1 VSTATTR
8 NHSSIQR
15 RVCTLALAGLIVA
28 GALLPGSSNAFAD
41 GDPGRPA
48 PTATATQTAEFSVS
62 GNDGQLT
69 GLTAVIAGSGDG
81 VNLRADAAHD
91 ASIVATLTDGTV
103 VDLRIDMVD
112 TVRDPDGVT
121 RWWPVSAGGKDG
133 WVSGF
138 YLKNPDSVSGESG
151 ATVVPTAVQTTTA
164 TSSAPTP
171 GATNPAPGTPFDF
184 TGEIVPGIQVVVNG
198 GGNDVNLRAKPA
210 ADGEVVT
217 RLNDGSTI
225 TLRIDT
231 ADTVTDSAGTRWWPV
246 TADGKDGWVSGAYLR
261 SKTESVATPTQT
273 PAGQPATFAAGSYV
287 RIKTQSGEGA
297 IVRAEPNPNGA
308 QLKIWA
314 DGQVAQVMEGP
325 LSFESSVAGWY
336 KVTTGDLT
344 GYVDGDLLVVAGQPS
359 STTDASSATAVVFAK
374 GSSAQVKTQKQ
385 TGVNIR
391 ENGDPTAAKIGYVP
405 EGGIVTIVD
414 GPASHTG
421 STAGWFQITS
431 NGVTGYVD
439 GDLLVATAAS
449 APATT
454 SVDEGVAGSYRKGD
468 YVIVATASRSGANVR
483 TLPSKSSDAT
493 GVLDEGRTVQVI
505 DGPVK
510 DEKEDVWYKISNGG
524 DTRGWVAGNLLDPA
538 NDPGA
543 VAATATTTPA
553 AAATQTPVASSNQP
567 TTTPVPTTASAPTTT
582 PAPATGNVSA
592 QGFIYPLASYTIT
605 QGFGCSNLGFYA
617 YDPTLGCPV
626 HDGLDLAAAAGSP
639 IMAAAAGTVVAAGW
653 CDCGLGNYVEIDHG
667 NGVHTLYGHMQS
679 QPYVSVGQQ
688 VAQGEVI
695 GPIGMTG
702 LATGPHTHFM
712 VTIDGVAQ
720 NPQNYLP

>member
-1 VSTATTR
+1 MSTATTR

-15 RVCTLALAGLIVA
+15 RVCTLALAGLIAA
-28 GALLPGSSNAFAD
+28 GALLPGSSSAFAD

-48 PTATATQTAEFSVS
+48 PTATVTSTSTQTTEFSVS

-91 ASIVATLTDGTV
+91 ARIVATLTDGTV

-121 RWWPVSAGGKDG
+121 RWWPVSVGGKDG

-138 YLKNPDSVSGESG
+138 YLKNPDAVSGESTATMAPIMG
-151 ATVVPTAVQTTTA
+151 ATTT
-164 TSSAPTP
+164 APTP
-171 GATNPAPGTPFDF
+171 GATNPAPSAPFDF

-198 GGNDVNLRAKPA
+198 GGNDVNLRATPA
-210 ADGEVVT
+210 ADSEVVT
-217 RLNDGSTI
+217 RLSDGATI
-225 TLRIDT
+225 TLRIDST
-231 ADTVTDSAGTRWWPV
+231 DTVTDTAGTRWWPV
-246 TADGKDGWVSGAYLR
+246 TADGKAGWVSGAYLR
-261 SKTESVATPTQT
+261 SKTDNATTPTETPGGQT
-273 PAGQPATFAAGSYV
+273 ATFAAGSYV
-287 RIKTQSGEGA
+287 RIKTQSGDGA

-308 QLKIWA
+308 QLKVWA

-359 STTDASSATAVVFAK
+359 STTDASSATAVFAK

-385 TGVNIR
+385 TGANIR
-391 ENGDPTAAKIGYVP
+391 ENGDPTAAKVGYVS

-414 GPASHTG
+414 GPASHAG

-439 GDLLVATAAS
+439 GDLLVATTAS
-449 APATT
+449 APST
-454 SVDEGVAGSYRKGD
+454 SSVVDEGVAGNYRKGD

-483 TLPSKSSDAT
+483 SLPTRTSDAT
-493 GVLDEGRTVQVI
+493 GFLAEGRTVQVI
-505 DGPVK
+505 DGPIK
-510 DEKEDVWYKISNGG
+510 DEAGDVWYKLSNGG

-538 NDPGA
+538 NDPAA
-543 VAATATTTPA
+543 VAAAATTPA
-553 AAATQTPVASSNQP
+553 AAATQTPVASGNQP
-567 TTTPVPTTASAPTTT
+567 TTTPAPTAASATTT
-582 PAPATGNVSA
+582 PAPSSNVSA

-617 YDPTLGCPV
+617 YDPSLGCPI
-626 HDGLDLAAAAGSP
+626 HDGLDLATTAGSQ

-688 VAQGEVI
+688 VAQGDVI
-695 GPIGMTG
+695 GPVGSTG
-702 LATGPHTHFM
+702 LSTGPHTHFM

>member
-1 VSTATTR
+1 MSTAITR

-15 RVCTLALAGLIVA
+15 RVCTLALAGLIAA
-28 GALLPGSSNAFAD
+28 GALLPGSSSAFAD

-48 PTATATQTAEFSVS
+48 PVATTQAPAFSVS

-69 GLTAVIAGSGDG
+69 GLSAVIAGSGDG

-91 ASIVATLTDGTV
+91 ASIVTTLTDGTV

-121 RWWPVSAGGKDG
+121 RWWPVSVGGKDG
-133 WVSGF
+133 WVSGY
-138 YLKNPDSVSGESG
+138 YLKNPDAVSSESV
-151 ATVVPTAVQTTTA
+151 ATLAPTAVATTTA
-164 TSSAPTP
+164 TAPTP
-171 GATNPAPGTPFDF
+171 GPTSAAPGAPFDF
-184 TGEIVPGIQVVVNG
+184 TGEIVAGIQAEVNG
-198 GGNDVNLRAKPA
+198 GGNDVNLRATPA

-231 ADTVTDSAGTRWWPV
+231 TDTVTDAAGTRWWPV
-246 TADGKDGWVSGAYLR
+246 TADGKDGWVAGAYLR
-261 SKTESVATPTQT
+261 SKPDSGTAPTQT
-273 PAGQPATFAAGSYV
+273 PSGQAAAFAPGSYV
-287 RIKTQSGEGA
+287 RIKTQSGDGA
-297 IVRAEPNPNGA
+297 IVRAEPNANGA
-308 QLKIWA
+308 QLKVWA

-359 STTDASSATAVVFAK
+359 STSDVASSVAFAQ
-374 GSSAQVKTQKQ
+374 GASAQVKTQKQ
-385 TGVNIR
+385 MGVNIR
-391 ENGDPTAAKIGYVP
+391 ENGDPTATKVGYVP

-414 GPASHTG
+414 GPVSHTG

-439 GDLLVATAAS
+439 GDLLVATTAS
-449 APATT
+449 APST
-454 SVDEGVAGSYRKGD
+454 SVVDEGVAGDYRKGD

-483 TLPSKSSDAT
+483 TLPSRSSDAT
-493 GVLDEGRTVQVI
+493 GFLAEGDTVQVI
-505 DGPVK
+505 DGPIK
-510 DEKEDVWYKISNGG
+510 DENGDVWYKISNGG

-538 NDPGA
+538 NDPAA
-543 VAATATTTPA
+543 VAPTATTTPA
-553 AAATQTPVASSNQP
+553 PVASSNQP
-567 TTTPVPTTASAPTTT
+567 TTTPAPTAAATTT
-582 PAPATGNVSA
+582 PAPANGNVSA

-617 YDPTLGCPV
+617 YDPSLGCPI
-626 HDGLDLAAAAGSP
+626 HDGLDLATTAGSP

-679 QPYVSVGQQ
+679 QPYVAVGQQ
-688 VAQGEVI
+688 VAQGDVI
-695 GPIGMTG
+695 GPVGSTG
-702 LATGPHTHFM
+702 LSTGPHTHFM

>member
-1 VSTATTR
+1 MSTATTG
-8 NHSSIQR
+8 NHSSIQQ
-15 RVCTLALAGLIVA
+15 RVCTLALAGLIAA
-28 GALLPGSSNAFAD
+28 GALLPGSSSAFAD

-48 PTATATQTAEFSVS
+48 PVATTQASAFSVS

-69 GLTAVIAGSGDG
+69 GLNAVIAGSGDG

-91 ASIVATLTDGTV
+91 GSIVTTLTDGTV

-121 RWWPVSAGGKDG
+121 RWWPVSVGGKDG
-133 WVSGF
+133 WVSGY
-138 YLKNPDSVSGESG
+138 YLKNPDAVSG
-151 ATVVPTAVQTTTA
+151 ATVAPTVVAPAPTAGA
-164 TSSAPTP
+164 TSPATSA
-171 GATNPAPGTPFDF
+171 PFDF
-184 TGEIVPGIQVVVNG
+184 TGEIVAGIQVEVSG
-198 GGNDVNLRAKPA
+198 GGNEVNLRATPA
-210 ADGEVVT
+210 ADGDVVA

-225 TLRIDT
+225 ALRIDST
-231 ADTVTDSAGTRWWPV
+231 DTVADAAGTRWWPV

-261 SKTESVATPTQT
+261 STSGSGTTPTQT
-273 PAGQPATFAAGSYV
+273 PSGQTATYAAGSYV
-287 RIKTQSGEGA
+287 RINTQSGDGA

-308 QLKIWA
+308 QLKVWA

-359 STTDASSATAVVFAK
+359 STSDVASSTTFIK
-374 GSSAQVKTQKQ
+374 GANAQVKTQKQ
-385 TGVNIR
+385 MGVNIR
-391 ENGDPTAAKIGYVP
+391 ENGDPTAAKVGYVP
-405 EGGIVTIVD
+405 EAGIVRIVD
-414 GPASHTG
+414 GPVSHTG

-439 GDLLVATAAS
+439 GDLLVATTSPSSAAS
-449 APATT
+449 TS
-454 SVDEGVAGSYRKGD
+454 SVDEGVAGNFRKGD

-483 TLPSKSSDAT
+483 SLPSMSSDVSGFLAEAGT
-493 GVLDEGRTVQVI
+493 AQVI
-505 DGPVK
+505 DGPIK
-510 DEKEDVWYKISNGG
+510 DENGDVWYKVSNGG

-538 NDPGA
+538 NDPAA
-543 VAATATTTPA
+543 VASTATAPAATTPSV
-553 AAATQTPVASSNQP
+553 TQTPSASGNQP
-567 TTTPVPTTASAPTTT
+567 TTTPVPTTAAVTT
-582 PAPATGNVSA
+582 PAPSTGNVSA

-605 QGFGCSNLGFYA
+605 QGFGCSDLGFYA
-617 YDPTLGCPV
+617 YDPTLGCPI
-626 HDGLDLAAAAGSP
+626 HDGLDLAAPAGSP

-688 VAQGEVI
+688 VAQGDVI
-695 GPIGMTG
+695 GPVGSTG
-702 LATGPHTHFM
+702 LSTGPHTHFM